1 MLKLD
6 QIQSGMQLKGVLPG
20 QTVTIK
26 HAKKHGSSVLEI
38 TYTDISGEI
47 GTQLVYESREKE
59 LEAVGE
65 SRRFGLSANPE
76 YFRLVAEAL
85 RIHLGYLFDPI
96 IAVNTSDVDPLPHQI
111 TAVYETMLG
120 RQPLRFLLADDPG
133 AGKTIMAGLLI
144 KELIIRGDV
153 AKCLIV
159 APGNLVEQW
168 QDELDQRFSL
178 PFDIMTNDALESAR
192 TGNWFTEHDLC
203 LCRLDKLSRNEEVQA
218 KLKAV
223 DWDLV
228 IVDEAHKM
236 SASYFGAEIKYT
248 KRYHLGRLLSENCRQ
263 LVLLTATPHNGKEE
277 DFQLFMALLD
287 GDRFEGRYRDS
298 MHTIDYT
305 DLMRRMVKE
314 QLVTMEGK
322 PLFPD
327 RFAYTLNFELSTLE
341 ARLYQ
346 EVTSYVREEF
356 NRADNLDT
364 GRKGTIGFALTILQ
378 RRLASSP
385 EAIYQSLRRRR
396 ERLEER
402 LREERLLKRGAEAKR
417 TTISE
422 PPVLDEEDIEDLE
435 DSPESEMEQ
444 KEEQIVD
451 LATAARTIAELEVE
465 ITILNNLENLA
476 LQVRRSGD
484 DTKWR
489 RVAEALQDN
498 ALMFDR
504 SGNRRKLVIFTEHRD
519 TLNYLRSRLSTLLG
533 NPQAIVVIHGQTPR
547 DQRRAF
553 QEAFTG
559 NPDVLILLA
568 TDAAGE
574 GINLQRAHLM
584 INYDLPWNPN
594 RLEQRFGRI
603 HRIGQTEICHLWNLV
618 AENTR
623 EGEVYLRL
631 LAKIEKER
639 QALGGAVFDV
649 LGQVFRSV
657 TLKDLLI
664 EAIRRGEEPAV
675 RDRLN
680 RIIDS
685 ELDEKHLQSLIAD
698 RALSHETM
706 DGQRVQ
712 EIRDSMERAKARKLQ
727 PHFIESFFVAAFE
740 HFGGKLMAREK
751 DRFEITHV
759 PADIRNRDTQI
770 GRRAPVLK
778 SYERVTFKKEAIRL
792 EGKPPAVMIAPGH
805 PLLDAT
811 IDLLLEHQRDLLRQ
825 GAMLVDPRDH
835 GTEPRLLVF
844 LESSITDGRPGRKGV
859 SEGRVVSRQLQF
871 IEITPGGEKHLAGY
885 APYLDYQPATTE
897 QMTAAAPLL
906 ESSWLRDGVED
917 KAMEHAIQHLI
928 PEHLQEVS
936 RRREV
941 HVRKTMEQVKERL
954 TREIVYWD
962 HRANDLELKERAG
975 KSRSRL
981 NSANARQRADSLSE
995 RLKRRLSDLE
1005 LEKQIAPLPPTIAGA
1020 ALVVPAGYFESQ
1032 AAKSVVKESR
1042 PTYGRDNR
1050 VSEEL
1055 AMNAVMD
1062 FEIAQGRHPRD
1073 IHKENRGYDIESRD
1087 PETGHLLFIEV
1098 KGRVEGADTV
1108 TITRNEMLTALNC
1121 PQNFILA
1128 VVLINDNRANLPIY
1142 VREPFKEGLAF
1153 SSASLNLDLRKILGN
1168 PPNTSIDTF
1177 NL

>member
-1 MLKLD
+1 MLKID
-6 QIQSGMQLKGVLPG
+6 QIQTGMQLKGVLPG
-20 QTVTIK
+20 ETVTVK
-26 HAKKHGSSVLEI
+26 HTKRYGTNAMEI
-38 TYTDISGEI
+38 TYADAAGAV
-47 GTQLVYESREKE
+47 GTQLLYDYREKD

-65 SRRFGLSANPE
+65 SRRFGLTANPE

-85 RIHLGYLFDPI
+85 RIHYGYLFDPI

-144 KELIIRGDV
+144 KELLIRGDV

-192 TGNWFTEHDLC
+192 TGNWFVEHDLC
-203 LCRLDKLSRNEEVQA
+203 LCRLDKLSRNEDVQA

-223 DWDLV
+223 DWDLI

-236 SASYFGAEIKYT
+236 SASYFGSEVKYT
-248 KRYHLGRLLSENCRQ
+248 KRYRLGQVLSENCRQ
-263 LVLLTATPHNGKEE
+263 FVLLTATPHNGKEE

-287 GDRFEGRYRDS
+287 GDRFEGRQRDG
-298 MHTIDYT
+298 MHTIDYS

-322 PLFPD
+322 PLFPE
-327 RFAYTLNFELSTLE
+327 RFAYTLNFELSKLE
-341 ARLYQ
+341 SQLYL

-356 NRADNLDT
+356 NRADNLET

-402 LREERLLKRGAEAKR
+402 LREERLLKRGVEAKQSQ
-417 TTISE
+417 ISNL
-422 PPVLDEEDIEDLE
+422 PVFDPEDIEDLE
-435 DSPESEMEQ
+435 ESPESELEQ

-451 LATAARTIAELEVE
+451 LATAARTIAELEAE
-465 ITILNNLENLA
+465 IGILQNLENLA

-489 RVAEALQDN
+489 KVAEALQDN
-498 ALMFDR
+498 SLMFDR

-519 TLNYLRSRLSTLLG
+519 TLNYLRSRLATLLG

-547 DQRRAF
+547 EQRRAF

-603 HRIGQTEICHLWNLV
+603 HRIGQTEVCHLWNLV

-623 EGEVYLRL
+623 EGEVYVRL

-639 QALGGAVFDV
+639 EALGGAVFDV

-680 RIIDS
+680 RIIDA
-685 ELDEKHLQSLIAD
+685 ELDEKHLQELISD
-698 RALSHETM
+698 RALSHESM
-706 DGQRVQ
+706 DGHRVQ
-712 EIRDSMERAKARKLQ
+712 EIRDTMERAKARKLQ

-740 HFGGKLMAREK
+740 HFGGKLMKREK

-759 PADIRNRDTQI
+759 PAEIRNRDTQI

-825 GAMLVDPRDH
+825 GAVLVDPLDH

-859 SEGRVVSRQLQF
+859 SEGRIISRQLQF
-871 IEITPGGEKHLAGY
+871 IEITPTGEKRLAGH
-885 APYLDYQPATTE
+885 APYLDYVPATSDQRQAIQPILE
-897 QMTAAAPLL
+897 QP
-906 ESSWLRDGVED
+906 WLAVGIEEN
-917 KAMEHAIQHLI
+917 AMDHAIQHLI
-928 PEHLQEVS
+928 PKHLQEV
-936 RRREV
+936 RLRRES

-962 HRANDLELKERAG
+962 HRANDLELKERSG

-995 RLKRRLSDLE
+995 RLIRRMTDLE
-1005 LEKQIAPLPPTIAGA
+1005 LEKRIAPLPPTITGA
-1020 ALVVPAGYFESQ
+1020 ALVIPAGYFDSQ
-1032 AAKSVVKESR
+1032 IASKSVKESR

-1050 VSEEL
+1050 ASEEL
-1055 AMNAVMD
+1055 AMKAVMD
-1062 FEIAQGRHPRD
+1062 FEISQGRQPCD
-1073 IHKENRGYDIESRD
+1073 VHKENRGYDIESRD

-1098 KGRVEGADTV
+1098 KGRAAGADTV
-1108 TITRNEMLTALNC
+1108 TITRNELLTALNC
-1121 PQNFILA
+1121 PDNFILA
-1128 VVLINDNRANLPIY
+1128 VVLIEDNRTNPPIY
-1142 VREPFKEGLAF
+1142 VREPFKEGVVF
-1153 SSASLNLDLRKILGN
+1153 SSASLNLDLKKLLGN
-1168 PPNTSIDTF
+1168 SPAQGY
-1177 NL
+1177 